1 MNGLK
6 LLATGRCLPKT
17 AVSNEEMSRWVDT
30 SDEWIASRTGIRQ
43 RYFCGEG
50 ETALT
55 LAAGAA
61 RQALARSGI
70 NIRMIAQGS
79 EELDIVVGVDVDD
92 FERAIRVIYGA
103 FVDSDDNIITVEEAE
118 EEATNE

>member
-50 ETALT
+50 GHRPHAGRRGRP
-55 LAAGAA
+55 AGA
-61 RQALARSGI
+61 G
-70 NIRMIAQGS
+70 AQ
-79 EELDIVVGVDVDD
+79 
-92 FERAIRVIYGA
+92 RH
-103 FVDSDDNIITVEEAE
+103 
-118 EEATNE
+118 

>member
-6 LLATGRCLPKT
+6 LLATGRCLPQT

-70 NIRMIAQGS
+70 DPGRSWLCAVRHCLAGLRHPQPCLSGT
-79 EELDIVVGVDVDD
+79 G
-92 FERAIRVIYGA
+92 
-103 FVDSDDNIITVEEAE
+103 
-118 EEATNE
+118 